1 MYEQDFEAQE
11 LIPTNDPQPSCPE
24 SLDEFV
30 KMHISGP
37 HWEWGPVSMQK
48 KVKFENF
55 SHVGFNIPVSLVESV
70 NVNIS
75 FGNPDNLLLF
85 AE

>member
-1 MYEQDFEAQE
+1 MGVYRRTKVSFIYFSLWVYEQDFEAQE

-37 HWEWGPVSMQK
+37 HWEWGQ
-48 KVKFENF
+48 
-55 SHVGFNIPVSLVESV
+55 
-70 NVNIS
+70 
-75 FGNPDNLLLF
+75 
-85 AE
+85 